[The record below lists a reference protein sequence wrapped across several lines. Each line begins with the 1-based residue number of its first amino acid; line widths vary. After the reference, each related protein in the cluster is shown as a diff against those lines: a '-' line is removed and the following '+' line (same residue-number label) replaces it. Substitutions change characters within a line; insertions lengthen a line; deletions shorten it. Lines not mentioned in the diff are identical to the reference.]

1 MVKGS
6 PKNNKWMRRY
16 RSFFVIGIVIL
27 CCQVYLALK
36 FFSLNKNVESQ
47 EVKWEQWNFENDVD
61 QEVESNSA
69 GKIKPEAVDDEEA
82 VVSSKS
88 KKSRVNQTYTLRY
101 DELNFTPACK
111 ISTKDAVSAINRAKT
126 QYCKQLISNITC
138 LSNDGNLYPK
148 ELKGTCPSKGLS
160 TGKQLGCF
168 KDEKNYRLLS
178 GYFGTNKKSNSPH
191 YCIKLCLQSGF
202 PYAGVEYSN
211 ECFCGTEEPPL
222 SSKIPDS
229 SCNSKCPG
237 DPHSTCG
244 GYYAINIFQTG
255 ISKFVAQIASTEGN
269 NVTVKPVKI
278 VFLLTLNGRA
288 VRQVKRLLKLLYN
301 KNHYYYIHVDVRQD
315 YLYRELLPL
324 EKTLP
329 NVRLTRKR
337 FATIWGGASLLEM
350 LRSCM
355 WELLN
360 REDWTWDFVLNLSE
374 SDLPV
379 KTVGQLTEFLALNR
393 DRNFVKSHGREV
405 QRFIQKQGLDKT
417 FVECE
422 TRMWRIGDRVL
433 PFGIQVDGGSDWIA
447 LSRKF
452 VEYVSNPQSDDLIS
466 GLLKIFKHTLL
477 PAESFFHTAL
487 RNSKFC
493 DTYVDNNLH
502 VTNWKR
508 KLGCKCQYKHV
519 VDWCGCS
526 PNDFRLDDWPR
537 ILNTFTR
544 QLYFARKFEPIINQA
559 IVLKLELW
567 LHDMEEPSKEVR
579 NLYGYWQSLY
589 HHNDL
594 GVVADD
600 GLFTLS
606 DSIKRHLA
614 TRNATCD
621 LGLGK
626 LLEVHSYHHNDS
638 YKYTLFKFADRNKNS
653 VEVAVGPVAKI
664 SLNKSSIVVGH
675 VETLTVSSE
684 YDQKEQV
691 SRNFLRL
698 LSPYSEPVLVYSFN
712 MQHSTKGYNVTSLW
726 IGPSGLLYDSVEFF
740 VDESTQF
747 GHARPVLKQPVL
759 PGVWKVKLIYKN
771 NLLATVRFPVVPLEY
786 YLGLPIKDHQ
796 AAVVNVGTKPSKDF
810 KGSFQKFL
818 PTDAERRRLEK
829 LSNENVAKRGEA
841 LAKWVDSLFAE
852 FFRTEKACAKSREL
866 TDACS
871 VKLDVCVGTDWSS
884 LSPDPKSA
892 LGVLNQSTGT
902 FDIW

>member
-16 RSFFVIGIVIL
+16 RLFFVIGFVIL

-47 EVKWEQWNFENDVD
+47 EVKWEHWNFENDVD

-69 GKIKPEAVDDEEA
+69 GKIKPEVVDDEEA
-82 VVSSKS
+82 VVSSKI
-88 KKSRVNQTYTLRY
+88 KKPRVNQTYTLHY
-101 DELNFTPACK
+101 DELIFTPACK

-178 GYFGTNKKSNSPH
+178 GYFGINKKSNSPH

-237 DPHSTCG
+237 DSHSTCG

-255 ISKFVAQIASTEGN
+255 ISKFVAQFASTEGN
-269 NVTVKPVKI
+269 NVTIKPVKI

-301 KNHYYYIHVDVRQD
+301 KNHYYYIHVDVVVIVAA
-315 YLYRELLPL
+315 RERLLSKAQRRASRL
-324 EKTLP
+324 EKSKKLVTFREGDAVLVRRHDQSSAADKVIKKFFLLFDGPFWISKQVGPNSYILKTAEGVELP
-329 NVRLTRKR
+329 KQNVKNVPNIRLTRKR

-379 KTVGQLTEFLALNR
+379 KTVGQLSEFLALNR

-422 TRMWRIGDRVL
+422 TRMWRIGER
-433 PFGIQVDGGSDWIA
+433 VDGGSDWIA

-452 VEYVSNPQSDDLIS
+452 VEYVSNPHPDDLIS
-466 GLLKIFKHTLL
+466 GLLRIFKHTLL

-487 RNSKFC
+487 RNSQFC

-526 PNDFRLDDWPR
+526 PNDFR
-537 ILNTFTR
+537 
-544 QLYFARKFEPIINQA
+544 
-559 IVLKLELW
+559 
-567 LHDMEEPSKEVR
+567 
-579 NLYGYWQSLY
+579 
-589 HHNDL
+589 
-594 GVVADD
+594 
-600 GLFTLS
+600 
-606 DSIKRHLA
+606 
-614 TRNATCD
+614 
-621 LGLGK
+621 
-626 LLEVHSYHHNDS
+626 
-638 YKYTLFKFADRNKNS
+638 
-653 VEVAVGPVAKI
+653 
-664 SLNKSSIVVGH
+664 
-675 VETLTVSSE
+675 
-684 YDQKEQV
+684 
-691 SRNFLRL
+691 
-698 LSPYSEPVLVYSFN
+698 
-712 MQHSTKGYNVTSLW
+712 
-726 IGPSGLLYDSVEFF
+726 
-740 VDESTQF
+740 
-747 GHARPVLKQPVL
+747 
-759 PGVWKVKLIYKN
+759 
-771 NLLATVRFPVVPLEY
+771 
-786 YLGLPIKDHQ
+786 
-796 AAVVNVGTKPSKDF
+796 
-810 KGSFQKFL
+810 
-818 PTDAERRRLEK
+818 
-829 LSNENVAKRGEA
+829 
-841 LAKWVDSLFAE
+841 
-852 FFRTEKACAKSREL
+852 
-866 TDACS
+866 
-871 VKLDVCVGTDWSS
+871 
-884 LSPDPKSA
+884 
-892 LGVLNQSTGT
+892 
-902 FDIW
+902 